1 MGTIYLFLSMLSIP
15 MLNHRTQQ
23 IHLFSSCFLM
33 VLPKCRYI
41 SVVFFAFV
49 VLLINNGVE
58 AFHKVY
64 PHLQSVSTIS
74 VSGQHRTAYHF
85 QPPKN
90 WINGSYATLFN
101 LDIYL
106 SAIYFILFN
115 VILLSLSNI
124 LNDFGTLH
132 PFEA

>member
-1 MGTIYLFLSMLSIP
+1 
-15 MLNHRTQQ
+15 
-23 IHLFSSCFLM
+23 M

-41 SVVFFAFV
+41 TVVFFAFV

-74 VSGQHRTAYHF
+74 VSRQHRTAYHF

-90 WINGSYATLFN
+90 WINGWYHTLFN
-101 LDIYL
+101 LDI
-106 SAIYFILFN
+106 FV
-115 VILLSLSNI
+115 VI
-124 LNDFGTLH
+124 
-132 PFEA
+132 